1 LTVDSWQWP
10 KAESRKQK
18 AESRKQEAGSRKQ
31 EAGSTR
37 QIVRRRFANCQL
49 STVNYQLPSATEMER
64 LKRLILWSYSRET
77 SVYVI
82 FCLLIVAF
90 IFLTPKEWFNSR
102 ESFATQ
108 TSRLIVKQ
116 SDFSPDKAVLERR
129 VRELSGNPRAEI
141 VEWRMRETVD
151 GETVYEI
158 DIR

>member
-1 LTVDSWQWP
+1 
-10 KAESRKQK
+10 
-18 AESRKQEAGSRKQ
+18 
-31 EAGSTR
+31 
-37 QIVRRRFANCQL
+37 
-49 STVNYQLPSATEMER
+49 MER

-90 IFLTPKEWFNSR
+90 IFLTPKEWFNPKD
-102 ESFATQ
+102 SFATQ

-116 SDFSPDKAVLERR
+116 ADFSPEKTVLEQR

-141 VEWRMRETVD
+141 IEWRERRMPD